1 MVIVGTEA
9 VAAVARLDSKANH
22 MDNPIHKV
30 LVRIHMHILSLLL
43 VLAFDPMNLARKRGC
58 SLQHRLYV
66 TNLLLLSV
74 SQLLDLGLD
83 PQVEFIDLSELF
95 QEQVFLRWVHSLV
108 FIRY

>member
-1 MVIVGTEA
+1 MTYTVDLLRDCPCRVSGD
-9 VAAVARLDSKANH
+9 L
-22 MDNPIHKV
+22 
-30 LVRIHMHILSLLL
+30 ILALIGVSLLSATFIVSL
-43 VLAFDPMNLARKRGC
+43 DNFVEATRPYYVSVHLGC